1 MTTHRGAE
9 MCLRLKQMFKGQEV
23 SLAALNQWNL
33 KLAITNDDQEVAASP
48 NKHFPCTTNYWYFRL
63 KESSQRIKYF
73 ITLVVD
79 DLFSSFACIT
89 AVRPTRPKH
98 DAHNMN
104 YEDNPSI
111 PWAHVYKQ
119 LRVACF
125 PMLQSQIPDSCVSKD
140 VKSDQDSENFSST
153 TRIRFIN
160 NNQTMRTS
168 PAARF
173 IIILQRQHP
182 FPIFAVRIHRG
193 FNLFTVDKSMLTN
206 VL

>member
-73 ITLVVD
+73 ITLLVD
-79 DLFSSFACIT
+79 NLFSSFTCIT
-89 AVRPTRPKH
+89 AVRPTLTKH
-98 DAHNMN
+98 DAHNVD
-104 YEDNPSI
+104 YADNPSI
-111 PWAHVYKQ
+111 PWARVYKQ
-119 LRVACF
+119 FRVACF
-125 PMLQSQIPDSCVSKD
+125 PMLQSQMPDSYVTND
-140 VKSDQDSENFSST
+140 VKSDLESENFPST
-153 TRIRFIN
+153 TRKRFI

-168 PAARF
+168 HVTRF
-173 IIILQRQHP
+173 IIILQTQHP
-182 FPIFAVRIHRG
+182 FQIFAVRIHRG
-193 FNLFTVDKSMLTN
+193 FN
-206 VL
+206 